1 MYEHIITIPKNRG
14 FRVTA
19 TLPKKSPK
27 RNRRKNRQR
36 DRKKTR
42 ERNCRLLNERK
53 RRILGRIV
61 NRPGPE
67 RDQPMMTATNIH
79 YELADRVQGLSAGGI
94 GAMLTLA
101 QTDRADPRHRLQG
114 PCPQA
119 AFALPRIRPRPEYRV
134 QHHGRWQA
142 DRAHRT
148 AAQRRGLSRC
158 PGRRAC
164 PRPDHRRGFL
174 PPLPWVPRSW
184 T

>member
-101 QTDRADPRHRLQG
+101 DG
-114 PCPQA
+114 P
-119 AFALPRIRPRPEYRV
+119 
-134 QHHGRWQA
+134 G
-142 DRAHRT
+142 
-148 AAQRRGLSRC
+148 
-158 PGRRAC
+158 
-164 PRPDHRRGFL
+164 
-174 PPLPWVPRSW
+174 
-184 T
+184 

>member
-101 QTDRADPRHRLQG
+101 RRTGLIRDIDSKVHVLKRHLPYHESDHVLNIAFNIMAGGKRIEHIELRRTTRSISMPWAPSVSPTRPPPG
-114 PCPQA
+114 ISA
-119 AFALPRIRPRPEYRV
+119 AASM
-134 QHHGRWQA
+134 G
-142 DRAHRT
+142 
-148 AAQRRGLSRC
+148 
-158 PGRRAC
+158 
-164 PRPDHRRGFL
+164 
-174 PPLPWVPRSW
+174 PRSW